1 MAGRINDK
9 KLHSLIIN
17 TIIDLNNQ
25 DHNIFCYF
33 VGDGESKFKLQKE
46 LKKNKVKQIFFD
58 GYLSST
64 KIN

>member
-25 DHNIFCYF
+25 D
-33 VGDGESKFKLQKE
+33 L
-46 LKKNKVKQIFFD
+46 IFFVTLLEMVKANLN
-58 GYLSST
+58 YKKSLR
-64 KIN
+64 KIK